1 VTVAPPSWKVDQLD
15 TDSQLAIARF
25 REERMKEPLEDY
37 LQAFDQVRATVE
49 DLLEMTVDLS
59 KLSDSAVKVLT
70 DPAMLEAIRYLP
82 GPPISK
88 DDLEILAEAGLA
100 PKTLLNDPAMAKRVV
115 DTILLGLDRNRF
127 PWVAEDRE
135 PTEAER
141 GAAAMASAALIA
153 SRRVMTKRQNESKDE
168 EEAAVA
174 DRLKAEGFKQVAPRT
189 IKTLDQAPAAGEFCG
204 ESMFGS
210 RKADLVVRLWD
221 GRVMPLE
228 CKVSNSSTNSIKR
241 LNNDA
246 AVKATIWLNEFGTA
260 QTVPAAV
267 LAGVFKTRNLEAAQ
281 QRGLTIFW
289 AHDLDKLI
297 DFIRATRK
305 KK

>member
-1 VTVAPPSWKVDQLD
+1 MTVAPPRWTVAQLEAA
-15 TDSQLAIARF
+15 SQAAMERF
-25 REERMKEPLEDY
+25 REKRMQEPLEAY
-37 LQAFDQVRATVE
+37 LQAFDEVRSAVE
-49 DLLEMTVDLS
+49 NLLEMTVDLS
-59 KLSDSAVKVLT
+59 RLSDEAVRVLT
-70 DPAMLEAIRYLP
+70 DPALLEAVRYLA

-88 DDLEILAEAGLA
+88 DDLQVVAEATLA
-100 PKTLLNDPAMAKRVV
+100 PKSLQGNPTMAKRVV
-115 DTILLGLDRNRF
+115 DTVLLGLDRNRF

-141 GAAAMASAALIA
+141 GAAAMASAALMA
-153 SRRVMTKRQNESKDE
+153 SRRVMTARANDAKKE

-174 DRLKAEGFKQVAPRT
+174 ARLETEGFTRVPTRT
-189 IKTLDQAPAAGEFCG
+189 IKTLDQAPGVGEFCS
-204 ESMFGS
+204 ESMFGG

-221 GRVMPLE
+221 RRVMPLE

-246 AVKATIWLNEFGTA
+246 AVKAGIWIGEFGTA

-267 LAGVFKTRNLEAAQ
+267 LAGVFKPKNLETAQ

-289 AHDLDKLI
+289 EHDLDSLAAFI
-297 DFIRATRK
+297 DQTRRK
-305 KK
+305 